1 MKQDEKNNTVEE
13 QMCHLWWSIVFYE
26 EITAEQLVVI
36 FRQCTERKGCGE
48 GGFGY
53 DGGGV

>member
-36 FRQCTERKGCGE
+36 FRQCTDRKGCGE

-53 DGGGV
+53 DGGGA